1 MKWIE
6 IISYTVVFDL
16 CQCILAGVYSDVSK
30 ESRAS
35 LLNCRCSEGP
45 SGVKKM
51 RYAVQFVTG
60 RMELVGKI
68 QKPGKVADMG
78 TPSMN
83 VVGEV
88 GFSGE

>member
-1 MKWIE
+1 
-6 IISYTVVFDL
+6 
-16 CQCILAGVYSDVSK
+16 VYWNVSK

-51 RYAVQFVTG
+51 RYGVQFVTG
-60 RMELVGKI
+60 LVELVGKI
-68 QKPGKVADMG
+68 QKPGKVADLD
-78 TPSMN
+78 THSVN